1 MMLVTIECNGIE
13 MRDVY
18 KNNDRIEYEA
28 FFSIFCCR
36 RIFDKDGD
44 NNKMTTTLLRIDVNT
59 SIAS

>member
-13 MRDVY
+13 MRDVDN
-18 KNNDRIEYEA
+18 NNDRVEYAA

-44 NNKMTTTLLRIDVNT
+44 NDKMTTALLRNDVNT